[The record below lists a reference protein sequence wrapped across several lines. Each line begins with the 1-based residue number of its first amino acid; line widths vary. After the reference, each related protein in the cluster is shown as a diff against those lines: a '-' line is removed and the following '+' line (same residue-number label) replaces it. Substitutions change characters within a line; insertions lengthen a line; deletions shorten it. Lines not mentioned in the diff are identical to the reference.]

1 MADLEEA
8 IPKNQLTRIPQMS
21 SLRRPSDMIP
31 VEGEIQVLNGRGTS
45 PSIKDDG
52 KMDTLQLPRS
62 ALGRRESREL
72 VAGSRAVSVMSAGN
86 SDSSDEGAS
95 RLSFRSRREVR

>member
-31 VEGEIQVLNGRGTS
+31 VEGEIQVLNGRAFVYPHMVCS
-45 PSIKDDG
+45 
-52 KMDTLQLPRS
+52 
-62 ALGRRESREL
+62 
-72 VAGSRAVSVMSAGN
+72 
-86 SDSSDEGAS
+86 
-95 RLSFRSRREVR
+95 